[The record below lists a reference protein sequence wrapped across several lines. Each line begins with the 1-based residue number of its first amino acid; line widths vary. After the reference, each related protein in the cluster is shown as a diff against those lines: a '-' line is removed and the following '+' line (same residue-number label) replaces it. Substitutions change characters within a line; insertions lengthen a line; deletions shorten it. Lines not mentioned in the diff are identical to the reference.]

1 MEKCVCIDLTVYFH
15 DKLSTTKTYFLC
27 VNGVLLLIVRL
38 LEKGIFHRATRAEK
52 KKDRERDKKKKKAKD
67 ETEEEVIYLY
77 LF

>member
-1 MEKCVCIDLTVYFH
+1 MFMISYYRCLH
-15 DKLSTTKTYFLC
+15 
-27 VNGVLLLIVRL
+27 GPLLLIARL

-67 ETEEEVIYLY
+67 ETEEEVIYFY